1 AYKFSNDLRI
11 LANFKEME
19 EPFEEHQVG
28 SSAMPYKRN
37 PMRCERI
44 SALARYVI
52 TNSLNPA
59 FTAATQWFERTL
71 DDSANKRIAVSE
83 AFLACD
89 AILNIYINVT
99 NGLVV
104 YPKII
109 EQRVMKEL
117 PFMATENI
125 MMAAVKKGGDRQ
137 ELHEL
142 IRKHSIAASNVVKE
156 QGEDNDLIDRISGD
170 PAFGLTKDEIIS
182 VLKPIN
188 YIGRSVIQV
197 EDFLRDYVNPVLTA
211 NKEELNLDIKL
222 NV

>member
-1 AYKFSNDLRI
+1 
-11 LANFKEME
+11 
-19 EPFEEHQVG
+19 
-28 SSAMPYKRN
+28 
-37 PMRCERI
+37 
-44 SALARYVI
+44 
-52 TNSLNPA
+52 
-59 FTAATQWFERTL
+59 
-71 DDSANKRIAVSE
+71 
-83 AFLACD
+83 
-89 AILNIYINVT
+89 
-99 NGLVV
+99 
-104 YPKII
+104 
-109 EQRVMKEL
+109 MKEL